1 MKEWENFAVF
11 HRFDQKN
18 VFLHVHLA
26 LQNSRTGKN
35 TFLTKPIE

>member
-1 MKEWENFAVF
+1 MGEFRSF
-11 HRFDQKN
+11 YRFDQKN

-35 TFLTKPIE
+35 TLLTKPIE